1 MWRSASVT
9 SYNCIKFMK
18 RDTSRGFT
26 LIEVLVATAILA
38 LIISIIYSAFAGS
51 IKTME
56 ISTEGGE
63 VYRKARVVLY
73 RMAQEIS
80 CAYLPRDQEGAETL
94 AFIGEDREGEGLPA
108 DALWFTSTA
117 LPLGGRCRGVKQIGF
132 YLDVDPE
139 TEKPVLM
146 MREETITD
154 DRTAHRGKGV
164 PLGEG
169 ISGVDFTYYDSQGRE
184 WKRWDTTMPLF
195 AKHLPRRVKISLFF
209 KDERDE
215 PLVLTT
221 TALLFA
227 GEEP

>member
-1 MWRSASVT
+1 MSRSA
-9 SYNCIKFMK
+9 N
-18 RDTSRGFT
+18 RGFT
-26 LIEVLVATAILA
+26 LVEVLVAAAILA

-80 CAYLPRDQEGAETL
+80 CAYLLTEQEGAEVGTS
-94 AFIGEDREGEGLPA
+94 AFIGEDREREGLPA
-108 DALWFTSTA
+108 DTLWFTSTA
-117 LPLGGRCRGVKQIGF
+117 LPLGGRCRGLKQIGF
-132 YLDVDPE
+132 YVDVDPE

-146 MREETITD
+146 MREDTMAD
-154 DRTAHRGKGV
+154 DPNAHGVKSV

-169 ISGVDFTYYDSQGRE
+169 ISGIDFTYYDSQGRE

-195 AKHLPRRVKISLFF
+195 AKHLPRRVKIALFF

-221 TALLFA
+221 TALVFA
-227 GEEP
+227 GGAGGES

>member
-1 MWRSASVT
+1 LTLDFFV
-9 SYNCIKFMK
+9 KFMK
-18 RDTSRGFT
+18 HDTSRGFT

-38 LIISIIYSAFAGS
+38 LIISIIYGAFAGS

-80 CAYLPRDQEGAETL
+80 CAYLPAEQEGVDAGSY
-94 AFIGEDREGEGLPA
+94 AFVGEDREKEGLPE

-117 LPLGGRCRGVKQIGF
+117 LPLGGRCHGIKQIGF
-132 YLDVDPE
+132 YLGVDPE
-139 TEKPVLM
+139 TDKPVLM
-146 MREETITD
+146 MREREATIAD
-154 DRTAHRGKGV
+154 DRAPHGGKGV
-164 PLGEG
+164 SLGEG
-169 ISGVDFTYYDSQGRE
+169 IDGVDFTYYDSQGRE
-184 WKRWDTTMPLF
+184 WKQWDTTMPLF

-209 KDERDE
+209 KDTHDE

-227 GEEP
+227 GGEP